1 MRKIAAALTAVMV
14 ALVVIGAVASLGLY
28 RASQQV
34 PTFYQR
40 ALVGTAAKHDSGER
54 FEQQALALHNQARR
68 QGQWEAR
75 FSEDEINGWL
85 AAVLPE
91 KFPQALAHGISDP
104 RIDIDGDLMRLAVR
118 YERGSTS
125 TVVSLAARVQLTTEP
140 NEVAIEIRDV
150 RAGSLPVPL
159 ARFLDEIT
167 LRAAH
172 AGFPLSWT
180 EADGQPVALVRLP
193 LDPKSFQG
201 RQLTLERLELTDCEL
216 VVGGRTEELP
226 PAESIAE
233 VVQPDEPDQEV
244 ASPAASEIR
253 QR

>member
-1 MRKIAAALTAVMV
+1 MRKIAAALSVVML
-14 ALVVIGAVASLGLY
+14 ALAIVGAVALFSLY

-40 ALVGTAAKHDSGER
+40 ALVHTAAEQDSGER
-54 FEQQALALHNQARR
+54 FERQALALHNQVRHS
-68 QGQWEAR
+68 GQWESR

-91 KFPQALAHGISDP
+91 KFPQALAQGISDP
-104 RIDIDGDLMRLAVR
+104 RIAMEGDLMRLAVR

-125 TVVSLAARVQLTTEP
+125 TIVSLAARVQLTAEP
-140 NEVAIEIRDV
+140 NEVAIQIREL

-159 ARFLDEIT
+159 ARFLDDIT
-167 LRAAH
+167 HRAAS
-172 AGFPLSWT
+172 AGFPLRWT
-180 EADGQPVALVRLP
+180 ETDGHPVALVRLA

-201 RQLTLERLELTDCEL
+201 RQLTLERLEVADREL
-216 VVGGRTEELP
+216 LVGGRTEELP
-226 PAESIAE
+226 PVEAVAEAA
-233 VVQPDEPDQEV
+233 QPEGEV
-244 ASPAASEIR
+244 ASPPPSETR